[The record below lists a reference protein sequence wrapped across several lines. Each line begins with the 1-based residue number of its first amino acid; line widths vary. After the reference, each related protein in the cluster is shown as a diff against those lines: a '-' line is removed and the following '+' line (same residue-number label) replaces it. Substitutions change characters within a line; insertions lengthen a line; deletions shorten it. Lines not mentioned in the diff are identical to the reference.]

1 MQSLGAIT
9 AILLRV
15 RIHSLTLLTVIAF
28 EPQWA
33 IARDGGG
40 GGTVVRIS
48 RRSQNPVLGGPALA
62 AILAAARTNAVH
74 MNLHHVNAI
83 IDK

>member
-1 MQSLGAIT
+1 MIASEPEW
-9 AILLRV
+9 
-15 RIHSLTLLTVIAF
+15 TV
-28 EPQWA
+28 
-33 IARDGGG
+33 ARDGAA
-40 GGTVVRIS
+40 VIRIS
-48 RRSQNPVLGGPALA
+48 RRSQDPVLGGPALA